1 MKGETIMKNNY
12 NSPEIELL
20 AVEATD
26 VITASDPV
34 IGTETTPVDTGS
46 GSWETL

>member
-1 MKGETIMKNNY
+1 MKGELIMKNNY

-20 AVEATD
+20 FVEAVD
-26 VITASDPV
+26 VITASDPTL
-34 IGTETTPVDTGS
+34 GTEMTPVESGS